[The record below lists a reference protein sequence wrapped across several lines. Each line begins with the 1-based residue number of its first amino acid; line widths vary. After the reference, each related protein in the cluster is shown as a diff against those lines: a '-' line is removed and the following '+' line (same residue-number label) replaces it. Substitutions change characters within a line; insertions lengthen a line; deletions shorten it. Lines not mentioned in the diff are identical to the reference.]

1 MSKLSPVVAVH
12 CPNGTLA
19 YLLFRSLTI
28 LNHHSAADS
37 WPLRGLYSARVA
49 VTEAGSLLCTFWNP
63 RSAFSASVLP
73 LAPNSRPQQYAR
85 FCQLPL
91 SWQWAA
97 TLHHEAYRRWPRGW
111 WALLHTLP
119 WIPGRTRA
127 HSQREAH
134 QQAAAR
140 VCHHGPS
147 DRQQIRW
154 VPCCRDCN
162 PSFVV
167 WNITLRAMH
176 WEYLFLRHAL
186 MLVSVNILIT
196 TPFPDSHLSGQ
207 LSKCSCWEVFTAFH
221 GDQGE
226 QASAPMPKKAAG
238 VVL

>member
-1 MSKLSPVVAVH
+1 MVLLSKLPYNIDSVSAVLNSCVLNQKNR
-12 CPNGTLA
+12 CPCCPRVLQFIVQHGTLA
-19 YLLFRSLTI
+19 YLLFRSLI
-28 LNHHSAADS
+28 VLNHHSTAES
-37 WPLRGLYSARVA
+37 WPLHGLYSARVA
-49 VTEAGSLLCTFWNP
+49 VTEASSLLCTFWNP
-63 RSAFSASVLP
+63 RPAFSASVLP

-85 FCQLPL
+85 LCQLPL

-97 TLHHEAYRRWPRGW
+97 ALHHEAYRRWPRGR

-119 WIPGRTRA
+119 WIPGRARA

-167 WNITLRAMH
+167 WNITLLEPCTENTCF
-176 WEYLFLRHAL
+176 WE
-186 MLVSVNILIT
+186 ML
-196 TPFPDSHLSGQ
+196 
-207 LSKCSCWEVFTAFH
+207 SCWLVWTF
-221 GDQGE
+221 
-226 QASAPMPKKAAG
+226 S
-238 VVL
+238 